1 MDRRTFVGTA
11 VRGLLVLP
19 LAANGQPQGTT
30 ARVGFLVFA
39 PRETLNIVVPAM
51 VDRLRE
57 LGYSEG
63 RNLILDFR
71 HADSE
76 ERFREL
82 AAELVGIG
90 VRVIFAPGSHAIRAA
105 RATTTTLPIV
115 GLDNEIDP
123 VAAGYAAS
131 LARPGGNVTGVFLDQ
146 PEVSAKQ
153 LQLLKEM
160 VPGLTRVAVLWDATV
175 AHRTT
180 RSSGRCRAR
189 AWRHVLVDRLA
200 GPDALPG
207 ALRSATHDG
216 ARGLIVL
223 STPRI
228 LTTKNRPIVADAA
241 LKNRLPAI
249 GLTSLFARD
258 GLLIA
263 YGPVQL
269 DMYRSAATLIAKIL
283 DGARPAD
290 LPIERPVHF
299 AFVINLKTAKALG
312 LTVPQVGAAARGR
325 RHPVVERLKFSSHA
339 SGCSCSLGRRQVDSL
354 SVRS

>member
-1 MDRRTFVGTA
+1 MIDRRTFVGTS
-11 VRGLLVLP
+11 VCGLLALP
-19 LAANGQPQGTT
+19 FAANGQPQGKT

-39 PRETLNIVVPAM
+39 PRETLNLTVTVM

-57 LGYSEG
+57 LGYIEG
-63 RNLILDFR
+63 RNVIFDFR

-90 VRVIFAPGSHAIRAA
+90 VRVIFAAGPHAIRAA
-105 RATTTTLPIV
+105 RAATTTLPIV

-153 LQLLKEM
+153 MQLLKEM

-175 AHRTT
+175 ATAQREAVDDAARQLGITV
-180 RSSGRCRAR
+180 SSIV
-189 AWRHVLVDRLA
+189 WS

-207 ALRSATHDG
+207 ALRSATQDG

-223 STPRI
+223 SSPRI
-228 LTTKNRPIVADAA
+228 LTTKNRPLVADAA

-249 GLTSLFARD
+249 GLTFLFARD

-269 DMYRSAATLIAKIL
+269 DMYRSAATLIARIL
-283 DGARPAD
+283 DGSRPAD

-299 AFVINLKTAKALG
+299 ALVLNLKIAKTLG
-312 LTVPQVGAAARGR
+312 ITIPKDILLRADEVIQ
-325 RHPVVERLKFSSHA
+325 
-339 SGCSCSLGRRQVDSL
+339 
-354 SVRS
+354 

>member
-123 VAAGYAAS
+123 VADGYAAS
-131 LARPGGNVTGVFLDQ
+131 LARPGGNVTGVFLGQ

-175 AHRTT
+175 GTAQREAVEDAARGLGITF
-180 RSSGRCRAR
+180 SSIV
-189 AWRHVLVDRLA
+189 WT

-216 ARGLIVL
+216 ARGLVVL
-223 STPRI
+223 SSPRI
-228 LTTKNRPIVADAA
+228 LTTNNRPLVADAA
-241 LKNRLPAI
+241 LRNRLPAI

-299 AFVINLKTAKALG
+299 ALVINLKTGKALG
-312 LTVPQVGAAARGR
+312 LTVPQ
-325 RHPVVERLKFSSHA
+325 
-339 SGCSCSLGRRQVDSL
+339 
-354 SVRS
+354 SVLLRADDVIQ